1 MTWRDFWNADTP
13 IYANA
18 RHKEVHYRLVADD
31 IVRLLPGAGGRV
43 LDYGCGEALSADRIA
58 ARVAHLYLCDAAPLV
73 RERLQARFA
82 GTANISVLAPEE
94 LDRVGE
100 GTLALAILNS
110 VLQYLDPAER
120 DEVLAAIRRKL
131 HPGGRLIVA
140 DVLPHHLSPLRD
152 ARALLGLAAANGFLA
167 AAAGGWC
174 GRTSRPIG
182 GCAPSSGCVTTT
194 SPRCLPS
201 LTTPDFRPTGFP
213 PISGTIRHAWRSR
226 RAAPSRSARRRAHA
240 PETPE
245 DAGVSVVALAA
256 ALQ

>member
-18 RHKEVHYRLVADD
+18 RHKEVHYRLVAND
-31 IVRLLPGAGGRV
+31 IVRLLPEADGRV

-94 LDRVGE
+94 LDRVGD

-110 VLQYLDPAER
+110 VLQYLDPGER
-120 DEVLAAIRRKL
+120 DQVLAAIRRKL
-131 HPGGRLIVA
+131 QPGGLLIVA
-140 DVLPHHLSPLRD
+140 DVLPQDLSPLRD

-167 AAAGGWC
+167 AAAGGLV
-174 GRTSRPIG
+174 RTYF
-182 GCAPSSGCVTTT
+182 SSYRRLRAELGLRHYDEAEMLAV
-194 SPRCLPS
+194 LNHA
-201 LTTPDFRPTGFP
+201 GF
-213 PISGTIRHAWRSR
+213 SAHRLSANLGHNQARMAFE
-226 RAAPSRSARRRAHA
+226 ARR
-240 PETPE
+240 
-245 DAGVSVVALAA
+245 S
-256 ALQ
+256 

>member
-1 MTWRDFWNADTP
+1 MTWRDFWNTDTP

-18 RHKEVHYRLVADD
+18 RHKEVHYRLLADD
-31 IVRLLPGAGGRV
+31 IVRLLPEGGGRV

-82 GTANISVLAPEE
+82 GVAKISVLAPEE

-120 DEVLAAIRRKL
+120 DQVLAAIRRKL

-140 DVLPHHLSPLRD
+140 DILPHDLSPLRD
-152 ARALLGLAAANGFLA
+152 ARALIGLAAANGFLA
-167 AAAGGWC
+167 AAAGGLV
-174 GRTSRPIG
+174 RTYF
-182 GCAPSSGCVTTT
+182 SSYRRLRAELGLRHYDEPEMLAVLNHAGF
-194 SPRCLPS
+194 SAHRLPTN
-201 LTTPDFRPTGFP
+201 LGHNQARMAFE
-213 PISGTIRHAWRSR
+213 
-226 RAAPSRSARRRAHA
+226 ARR
-240 PETPE
+240 
-245 DAGVSVVALAA
+245 S
-256 ALQ
+256 